1 MSGPHPGHL
10 KNKQTNMKLAHDFE
24 EQASGPFLRGSSCV
38 PGTFLHTRFRGT
50 ESEGRAGRETGNLKG
65 KEGSRKGGGRFRLES
80 HVSLPRLMANRPSL
94 RDSCS
99 FKNEITGLRIAEAGE
114 QISQTNQR

>member
-1 MSGPHPGHL
+1 MRTFPKGLELCPGDIP
-10 KNKQTNMKLAHDFE
+10 AHTIQRNGE
-24 EQASGPFLRGSSCV
+24 RGQ
-38 PGTFLHTRFRGT
+38 GGKRDR
-50 ESEGRAGRETGNLKG
+50 ESKREGRKQ
-65 KEGSRKGGGRFRLES
+65 KGGGRFRLES